1 MADEISLSRGWTLE
15 AYVAHN
21 EAMRIKDA
29 EKDGLH
35 EKYLNERDRRYSE
48 VKQAEEKALK
58 IKEEADKT
66 ALGLQRDNQQYRDE
80 KGNELR
86 AQIEAERGTYI
97 TRTEFKPISDYVT
110 AQSGPRAITPGT
122 VTSLLAALA
131 IIATLIVAADKFSNS
146 SSGHVPTVTVTVPK

>member
-1 MADEISLSRGWTLE
+1 MADEISLARGWTLE

-21 EAMRIKDA
+21 EAMRVKDA
-29 EKDGLH
+29 EKEALS

-48 VKQAEEKALK
+48 VKQAEEKALR

-86 AQIEAERGTYI
+86 EQIERERGTYI
-97 TRTEFKPISDYVT
+97 TRTEFKPIADYVT
-110 AQSGPRAITPGT
+110 GQSGPRAITGT
-122 VTSLLAALA
+122 TIAAFVAAAALLLGA
-131 IIATLIVAADKFSNS
+131 YLGLRDNPQPV
-146 SSGHVPTVTVTVPK
+146 VPTVTVTVPAK

>member
-1 MADEISLSRGWTLE
+1 MSDEISLARGWTLE

-21 EAMRIKDA
+21 EAIRVKDA
-29 EKDGLH
+29 EKEALH
-35 EKYLNERDRRYSE
+35 EKYLNERDRRYTE

-110 AQSGPRAITPGT
+110 AQSGPRAITGT
-122 VTSLLAALA
+122 TIAAFVAAASLLVGLYLGLRDNPQ
-131 IIATLIVAADKFSNS
+131 TPT
-146 SSGHVPTVTVTVPK
+146 PTVTVTVPSQ